1 VIEFVANALMYGWVW
16 LVGLVVVSFVAFVLI
31 ERWDDIRQHPLVDA
45 ALLAVAVVDELVFTD
60 RSRARVGAHEDYMGR
75 VVRLDEW
82 MPQGPLR
89 LVRDAENH

>member
-1 VIEFVANALMYGWVW
+1 VIEFAANALMYGWVW

-31 ERWDDIRQHPLVDA
+31 ERWDDIRQHPAVA
-45 ALLAVAVVDELVFTD
+45 ALLVAAAVLDELLLTD

-82 MPQGPLR
+82 MPHGALR